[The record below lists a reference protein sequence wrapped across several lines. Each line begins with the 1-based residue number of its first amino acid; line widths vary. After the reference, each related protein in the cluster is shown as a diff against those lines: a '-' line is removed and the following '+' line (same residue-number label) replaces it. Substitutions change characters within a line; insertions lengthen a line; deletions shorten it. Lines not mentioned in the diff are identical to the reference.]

1 MEDIIQKIIYFLMLI
16 CSTLTMI
23 EGNPV
28 LKNMIQIYWLAL
40 ANKCLRGM
48 KKHCNI
54 FLFMVEF

>member
-1 MEDIIQKIIYFLMLI
+1 MLI

-48 KKHCNI
+48 KKTLQYFPIYGRVLNEKT
-54 FLFMVEF
+54 L